1 MAAANSYLTS
11 YTTMIIHCS
20 LHHLNSISS
29 LIIDIYVL
37 FRHSLQ
43 YNLIPLSRALYHTMG
58 SLISAGCCD
67 VFYAKNICYL
77 PRYDRAHKHELIG
90 LLNKQC
96 HDPIN
101 HCLPFFN
108 SWLSRIFSGYFCAWV
123 IKLAGCR
130 VMNGSLNWKYL
141 KIWNPCSICQ
151 TLQGLKTEDFRFVG
165 EISLHCDLINNS
177 EDFSDHSI
185 VHQKEIPK

>member
-1 MAAANSYLTS
+1 MLETAADGELGGVCSLLTS
-11 YTTMIIHCS
+11 QRSRKYLVAHWDKTRYSPADGCSQQLPHILYNSTMIIHCS

-77 PRYDRAHKHELIG
+77 PRYDIAHKHELIG

-130 VMNGSLNWKYL
+130 VMNGSLNWKYGIL
-141 KIWNPCSICQ
+141 FNLSNI
-151 TLQGLKTEDFRFVG
+151 R
-165 EISLHCDLINNS
+165 
-177 EDFSDHSI
+177 
-185 VHQKEIPK
+185 